1 MGPNPHG
8 SVLHD
13 RWRRLRQALVLTGVM
28 LVALG
33 GYLTVLWWRGPSA
46 VIVTQT
52 AWDRALPF
60 YPGWVWIYLLPYLL
74 APVLGAVLSEATF
87 AWYIRRGLSVVAF
100 SLVVFALMPTKTIRP
115 PVDELGDGLSPRL
128 YRSMVAL
135 DGPAANAAPSL
146 HVSLTCLLGVALI
159 RDHRRLWPLIALA
172 VGVVWLSTLLTWQ
185 HHVVDVA
192 TGALVGGVFA
202 LPFKRSAA
210 VDRTIAGGSASDNAC
225 VSRSE
230 TSGQG
235 PP

>member
-1 MGPNPHG
+1 MGPNRQG

-13 RWRRLRQALVLTGVM
+13 RWRRLRQALILTGVM
-28 LVALG
+28 FIALG

-60 YPGWVWIYLLPYLL
+60 YPGWVWVYLFPYLL
-74 APVLGAVLSEATF
+74 APVLGALLSEAAF

-100 SLVVFALMPTKTIRP
+100 SLVVFAILPTKTIRP
-115 PVDELGDGLSPRL
+115 SQDGLGDGLSARM
-128 YRSMVAL
+128 YRSMVRI

-159 RDHRRLWPLIALA
+159 RDHRRFWPLIAL
-172 VGVVWLSTLLTWQ
+172 VVCIVWLSTLLTQQ
-185 HHVVDVA
+185 HHLIDVA

-202 LPFKRSAA
+202 LPFGRGAA
-210 VDRTIAGGSASDNAC
+210 AQRAITAGPASGNAC

-230 TSGQG
+230 TSTQG
-235 PP
+235 LP